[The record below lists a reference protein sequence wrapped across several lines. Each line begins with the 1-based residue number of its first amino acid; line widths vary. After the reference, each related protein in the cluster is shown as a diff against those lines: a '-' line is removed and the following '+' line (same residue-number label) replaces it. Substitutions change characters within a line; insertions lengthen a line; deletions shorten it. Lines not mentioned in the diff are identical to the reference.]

1 MVYYNYKIKK
11 GCSTMTERMK
21 KFTSIE
27 QYEKWTEGFENA
39 SDYEE
44 FPVMI
49 DTGFKISTDMF
60 TTCKSYKTALKRFEK
75 TFGENNKV
83 ISEWV
88 ECMRESC
95 ENGYFKDLD
104 GWKPAWLKKPEEIEE
119 YRKSGTY
126 SWGVENVS
134 ENCWYI
140 FLNISGGYVNR
151 ENV

>member
-1 MVYYNYKIKK
+1 
-11 GCSTMTERMK
+11 MTERMK

-27 QYEKWTEGFENA
+27 DYEKWTEGFENA

-44 FPVMI
+44 IPVMI
-49 DTGFKISTDMF
+49 DTGFEISVDMF

-75 TFGENNKV
+75 TFGGSNKS
-83 ISEWV
+83 ISEWI
-88 ECMRESC
+88 ESIKESC